1 MWIATIL
8 IAALYA
14 LHAGAKPGIGNPTAA
29 SGQSFTAIHETQ
41 TVMQQLAGG
50 RVYSGAVAVQKAG
63 SIVYSE
69 GFGYALQVRY

>member
-1 MWIATIL
+1 MIAS
-8 IAALYA
+8 LYA
-14 LHAGAKPGIGNPTAA
+14 LRARAKPGIANPTAA

-41 TVMQQLAGG
+41 SVMRQLAGG
-50 RVYSGAVAVQKAG
+50 RVFSGAVAVQKAG